1 MSHITDPPSTHSRHI
16 LARRL
21 WGLPGRPVSHTVFYR
36 YHYSSGNSRL
46 WFFHVVFSP
55 GALGIHA
62 TFGVVRRM
70 VFCSLLW
77 FASLGL
83 PTGHGYSHRTLAF
96 FVTPEVYIWVPPA
109 SIFIPRSLA
118 DFTFRHPTSF
128 HFSSISSPQCVSITG
143 SFRTACFR
151 HFAPRFLFWFPR
163 DCTKGVDEATYI
175 KTNHHPLKPR
185 LSHVYTMTLPSF
197 RLRAT
202 IHPQTQLSACLCLFM
217 RAFA

>member
-1 MSHITDPPSTHSRHI
+1 MILSPLRNVSHYRSPVDTQVDTS
-16 LARRL
+16 LL
-21 WGLPGRPVSHTVFYR
+21 VDCGLPGRPVSHTVFYR
-36 YHYSSGNSRL
+36 YHYSSGKSRL

-83 PTGHGYSHRTLAF
+83 STGHGYSHRTLAF
-96 FVTPEVYIWVPPA
+96 FITPEVYIWVPPA

-143 SFRTACFR
+143 SFPHCMLSPLRTTLLILV
-151 HFAPRFLFWFPR
+151 P
-163 DCTKGVDEATYI
+163 E
-175 KTNHHPLKPR
+175 R
-185 LSHVYTMTLPSF
+185 LYKRSQRGH
-197 RLRAT
+197 
-202 IHPQTQLSACLCLFM
+202 IH
-217 RAFA
+217 